1 MLSKQPA
8 LFAYDIGTNSIGW
21 CVFRLNAKGEPIA
34 IADAGVRIYSD
45 GRDPQSKTSL
55 AVARREAKAAARR
68 RDRTRRR
75 QKATLRALVEYGLMP
90 EGKAE
95 RELLLRD
102 TSDGAGA
109 NAPANDPLNL
119 RARALIEKLP
129 LHHIGRALFHLG
141 QRRGFKSNRKT
152 DRRDNDK
159 GKIAIGIDRLRDA
172 MHEAKAETLGV
183 FLAGRRAQGL
193 HVRLRAGSSV
203 ILDDG
208 YDFYP
213 VRSLLEEEFRRIW
226 EAQAAYYPDI
236 LTEARGEHLFKV
248 IFYQRPLKKPRIGS
262 CTFNPAEQRV
272 AKAHPLFQA
281 FRLYKEVNELEIVAP
296 DLSQRKLTLEE
307 RDKLVL
313 RLRGARKATYKALRK
328 ELKLTPDMRFNKE
341 SENRVDMA
349 GDEVAAALSGKDLFG
364 PRWNALSIDAQWEV
378 VERIQEEENPL
389 VLHHWLVETHGL
401 SDEAAEAV
409 AGCHLPEG
417 YGRLGHTAL
426 SAMLAELK
434 AEAIPEAKAARR
446 AGYNHS
452 YFGIGEIFDELP
464 KYQEVIAR
472 SIPPGTGN
480 PEDGYDVEKGRI
492 TNPTVHIGLNQ
503 LQRLTNAL
511 IRRFGKPAEI
521 AVELAR
527 ELKTNDKKKA
537 EINRRIGENTRAARQ
552 RSEKIAELQKEDPAL
567 VDNGYNRLLLKLW
580 EELNVAKPEDRVCIY
595 TGKPISISML
605 FSGAV
610 DIDHILPYSRTLD
623 DGQGNKLLCLREANR
638 VKRNRAPAEV
648 TEWADRYD
656 EILERANRLP
666 KPKRWRFARDAMAE
680 FEANSGF
687 LDRQLTDTQY
697 LSRLAREY
705 LCSLY
710 PDQGE
715 QWRVRV
721 IPGRMTE
728 MLRRNWGL
736 NALLPDHNYSDA
748 KNRNDHR
755 HHAIDAAVVGV
766 TTRSLLQKIATEA
779 GQREEQELEDV
790 VKGVPLPWERFR
802 DDLHQA
808 LDNIVV
814 SHKPDHG
821 TIGPDARGRG
831 RTAGKLHNDTAYGLT
846 GEVDAKGNTIVVRRK
861 MLLSLTDK
869 DIPAIRDNELR
880 ARLHSVAGGLSGKE
894 LQQALLDFARNDPQ
908 YAGIRRVRVTEAL
921 SVIPIRD
928 RDGHVYKGY
937 KGDAN
942 YRYDVWELKDGKWQS
957 EVISMFDAH
966 QQGWESPLRKAN
978 PTARKVLS
986 LQQNDMV
993 AYDHPT
999 EGYTIARVVKFGNS
1013 GQIFFAR
1020 HNEGGS
1026 LKARDAD
1033 RDDPFKYFSKSA
1045 NGLREIKARQIRVDE
1060 AGYISDPG
1068 PRDRE
1073 NREGNQELIS
1083 RSKISI

>member
-1 MLSKQPA
+1 MPFRQPVSYA
-8 LFAYDIGTNSIGW
+8 FDMGTNSIGW
-21 CVFRLNAKGEPIA
+21 CVFRLNAAGHPVA

-68 RDRTRRR
+68 RDRTKRR
-75 QKATLRALVEYGLMP
+75 QKATLRTLAEYGLMP
-90 EGKAE
+90 GGRDE
-95 RELLLRD
+95 RERLLRETAD
-102 TSDGAGA
+102 SADR

-119 RARALIEKLP
+119 RARALTEKLP

-172 MHEAKAETLGV
+172 IREAKAETLGV
-183 FLAGRRAQGL
+183 FLASRRAQGL

-213 VRSLLEEEFRRIW
+213 VRSLLEEEFRHIW
-226 EAQAAYYPDI
+226 DAQAVHYPDV

-262 CTFNPAEQRV
+262 CTFNPLEQRL

-296 DLSQRKLTLEE
+296 DLSQRKLTLDE
-307 RDKLVL
+307 RDALVR
-313 RLRGARKATYKALRK
+313 RLRGAKTAKYKTLRK
-328 ELKLTPDMRFNKE
+328 DLKLTPDMRFNKE

-349 GDEVAAALSGKDLFG
+349 GDEVTAALSAKGLFG
-364 PRWNALSIDAQWEV
+364 PRWNTLAMDSQWKV
-378 VERIQEEENPL
+378 IERIQEEENPF
-389 VLHHWLVETHGL
+389 VLHQWLVETHGL
-401 SDEAAEAV
+401 SDDAAEAV
-409 AGCHLPEG
+409 AACHLPEG

-426 SAMLAELK
+426 SIMLEELK
-434 AEAIPEAKAARR
+434 ADVIPEAKAAER

-452 YFGIGEIFDELP
+452 YFGTGEIFDELP
-464 KYQEVIAR
+464 KYQEVVAR
-472 SIPPGTGN
+472 SIPPGTGDLGD
-480 PEDGYDVEKGRI
+480 EYDVRKGRI

-503 LQRLTNAL
+503 LQRLVNGL

-527 ELKTNDKKKA
+527 DLKTNEKKKT

-552 RSEKIAELQKEDPAL
+552 RSEKIAELRKDIPAL

-580 EELNVAKPEDRVCIY
+580 EELNPAKPEDRCCIY

-610 DIDHILPYSRTLD
+610 DVDHILPYSRTLD

-638 VKRNRAPAEV
+638 VKRNRAPSEV
-648 TEWADRYD
+648 TEWANHYE

-666 KPKRWRFARDAMAE
+666 KPKRWRFARDAMAD
-680 FEANSGF
+680 FDADSGF

-710 PDQGE
+710 PEKHE

-736 NALLPDHNYSDA
+736 NKLLPDHIYSDA

-766 TTRSLLQKIATEA
+766 TTRSMLQRISTEA
-779 GQREEQELEDV
+779 ARREEQELEDV
-790 VKGVPLPWERFR
+790 VKGIPVPWEHFR
-802 DDLHQA
+802 DDLQQA

-821 TIGPDARGRG
+821 TVGLDDKGKWQ
-831 RTAGKLHNDTAYGLT
+831 TAGKLHNDTAYGLT
-846 GEVDAKGNTIVVRRK
+846 GEADARGNTIVVRRK

-869 DIPAIRDNELR
+869 DIPAIRDDELR
-880 ARLHSVAGGLSGKE
+880 ARLYSAVGGLSGKE
-894 LQQALLDFARNDPQ
+894 LQQALLDFARKDPK
-908 YAGIRRVRVTEAL
+908 YRGIRRVRVTEPL
-921 SVIPIRD
+921 TVIPIRD
-928 RDGHVYKGY
+928 KDGNVYKGY

-942 YRYDVWELKDGKWQS
+942 YRYDVWEMKDGKWQA

-966 QQGWESPLRKAN
+966 QKGWESPVRKAN

-993 AYDHPT
+993 AYEHPSD
-999 EGYTIARVVKFGNS
+999 GYTIARVVKFASS
-1013 GQIFFAR
+1013 GQIVFAR
-1020 HNEGGS
+1020 NNEGGS
-1026 LKARDAD
+1026 LKARDSN
-1033 RDDPFKYFSKSA
+1033 RDDPFKYFSKTA
-1045 NGLREIKARQIRVDE
+1045 NGLREIKARQIRIDE
-1060 AGYISDPG
+1060 TGRVYDPG

-1073 NREGNQELIS
+1073 SRLIS
-1083 RSKISI
+1083 NQKLKTIAI